1 MNEDEV
7 AKAYD
12 TVQKSLK
19 DKDFRKWLNTP
30 EIKDSLGYDYDLHAT
45 HMMDNFEEPMGYDF
59 FALGRYLDRDI
70 PDVPDIPEGIDV
82 ITLKDEK
89 DVEKLHDKLFDVL
102 GE

>member
-1 MNEDEV
+1 MNDDEV

-12 TVQKSLK
+12 TVLK
-19 DKDFRKWLNTP
+19 AIRDEDFQRWLNTP
-30 EIKDSLGYDYDLHAT
+30 EVKDELGYDYDLYAT
-45 HMMDNFEEPMGYDF
+45 HHMDNNEEPMGYDIW
-59 FALGRYLDRDI
+59 ALGRYLDRDI
-70 PDVPDIPEGIDV
+70 PDIPEGIDV